1 MLAPEAPSSLAT
13 PVERRR
19 CRDVKLTIVTE
30 MPDSVVLLPSSVLV
44 ALADHCAAA
53 GEPGIAALREAGRGL
68 GLSIFDSLAAD
79 QNIDRLDPREFWEEV
94 GKKLDELGFGPARY
108 EQVDEGL
115 AAVCLVEFPEAG
127 GEEIGK
133 RRSSGCHLGT
143 GLLGGLLS
151 RAADESIAVLEIECR
166 ADGAQGCWFILGSQD
181 RLEAIHQRLIAG
193 EPIENVLK
201 AR

>member
-1 MLAPEAPSSLAT
+1 
-13 PVERRR
+13 
-19 CRDVKLTIVTE
+19 

-68 GLSIFDSLAAD
+68 GLSIFDSLVAD
-79 QNIDRLDPREFWEEV
+79 QDIDRLDPREFWAEV

-127 GEEIGK
+127 GEEIGT

-166 ADGAQGCWFILGSQD
+166 ADGSRGCWFILGSQD
-181 RLEAIHQRLIAG
+181 RLEAIHQKLIAG

-201 AR
+201 DR